1 VRLLGVGVSGL
12 TAAPRQLSLW
22 DTNQEKEHRLLQAV
36 DELRERFGSRVIQR
50 ADQVKPDKEELL
62 VKSHQPPSSNSKQD
76 HPITNAYWVMPG
88 RILAGPYPA
97 APDEGE
103 ARSKLRRLLHAG
115 ITFFIDLTQPG
126 EYNLLPYAPL
136 LNEEAAR
143 LKVNAHHLRLPIQ
156 DMSTP
161 SHEEMAQILECLSSV
176 VQSGE
181 NVYLHCFGGRGRT
194 GTVVGCYLVQQGMS
208 PEQALEQIRLRRAG
222 LPNSSLPSPETS
234 GQIYFVMNW
243 S

>member
-1 VRLLGVGVSGL
+1 
-12 TAAPRQLSLW
+12 
-22 DTNQEKEHRLLQAV
+22 
-36 DELRERFGSRVIQR
+36 LRERFGSRMIQLT
-50 ADQVKPDKEELL
+50 DQVRSDKEEP
-62 VKSHQPPSSNSKQD
+62 VAISPQPSSSSSKQD
-76 HPITNAYWVMPG
+76 HPITNAYWVLPG

-97 APDEGE
+97 APEEGDTR
-103 ARSKLRRLLHAG
+103 AKLRRLLHAG
-115 ITFFIDLTQPG
+115 ITLFIDLTQPG

-143 LKVNAHHLRLPIQ
+143 MKVNALHLRLPIQ

-161 SHEEMAQILECLSSV
+161 SREEMAQILESLSSA

-194 GTVVGCYLVQQGMS
+194 GTVVGCYLIHQGMS
-208 PEQALEQIRLRRAG
+208 PEQALEQISLWRAG
-222 LPNSSLPSPETS
+222 LPNSNSPSPETS

-243 S
+243 F